1 MGEMET
7 SAVFRENS
15 FPENNVDGT
24 SSSFI
29 YIYIYGKRVNGPSRM
44 WISIASLTRSV
55 IDIRVK
61 HARYWNYHRIFEEK
75 DPFNKLGINS

>member
-7 SAVFRENS
+7 SAAFRETV
-15 FPENNVDGT
+15 FQKIT
-24 SSSFI
+24 SMAQVRVL
-29 YIYIYGKRVNGPSRM
+29 YIYGKRVNGPSRM